1 MDVRSTMSA
10 NGWFI
15 LDKPVGLPSTR
26 AVSIVR
32 RAHGARKAGHA
43 GTLDPAASGV
53 LAVALGEATKTV
65 PHVVDTVKAYRF
77 TMRIGQATDTDD
89 AEGKILAETSERPS
103 DDELKT
109 AASGFTGEID
119 QAPPSYSAIKV
130 DGKRAHAL
138 ARSGTLPELPARKVR
153 IDRIELV
160 SRPDPDHAVFEMTCG
175 KGVYVRALARD
186 LGRALA
192 CLGHACEIRRTRTGP
207 FSLADAMSLDTLS
220 SSDGKKLA
228 GCLLKPE
235 AGLAEVPRVDCR
247 PEEAAR
253 IRNGL
258 PIPYRGPPAMAGA
271 KVWIA
276 SEGNLVAIAAVRD
289 SRLHPSRVFAKAG
302 S

>member
-1 MDVRSTMSA
+1 MDARSTSSA

-15 LDKPVGLPSTR
+15 LDKPDGLASTR

-32 RAHGARKAGHA
+32 RAYGARKAGHA

-65 PHVVDTVKAYRF
+65 SHVVDTVKAYRF

-89 AEGKILAETSERPS
+89 AEGEILAETSERPS
-103 DDELKT
+103 DDDLK
-109 AASGFTGEID
+109 AAAAGFAGEID
-119 QAPPSYSAIKV
+119 QAPPAYSAIKV
-130 DGKRAHAL
+130 AGKRAYSL
-138 ARSGTLPELPARKVR
+138 ARSGTLPELAARKVR
-153 IDRIELV
+153 IDRIELL

-207 FSLADAMSLDTLS
+207 FSLADATSLDTLS
-220 SSDGKKLA
+220 SFDGDQLA

-235 AGLAEVPRVDCR
+235 AGLVDVPRVDCL
-247 PEEAAR
+247 PDEAAR
-253 IRNGL
+253 IRNGS
-258 PIPYRGPPAMAGA
+258 PIPYRGPPGITGA

-276 SEGNLVAIAAVRD
+276 SEGQLVAIAAIRD